1 MTGTRQTRT
10 GTDMMDAID
19 AAGIDELL
27 EELAACIEPVKAP
40 HPAKWIEE
48 NIDLPKSVSPSLP
61 GPVRLMP
68 YQQGVLDALHDPT
81 VREVDL
87 VWGTQLGKSALWQWF
102 LAANACAREAP
113 MMVCGADRTSI
124 KNVSRLRL
132 YPTYRNTPPV
142 AALLPNSRHDQD
154 TFLVDL
160 RHTWIR
166 FGWSGSASSLGEAT
180 VGVLVLTELDK
191 FTRDVSEEADSEDLA
206 RNRVKNVP
214 DHKIIAEST
223 PSREDTSRIW
233 KNWERSDQ
241 REYHVP
247 CPHCG
252 TYQVLEWGTAEPG
265 KPGIKWES
273 PEGKTKDIA
282 VAAALARTTVYY
294 ECARCHEAIHEEHKW
309 SMLEAGRWVPKGM
322 NVRKSG
328 RLRGKRPKNP
338 RAGFRLSSLYSPIV
352 TWGDMVALFLEKKR
366 DGLSGLQDFWNSWL
380 ALPWRDRGEAP
391 EWEKVG
397 ARLRN
402 AELTPGVVPEKA
414 MILTAAIDRHERHQ
428 NYVVRA
434 WGMVDGAWTSW
445 QIDHGETVNLADAAE
460 IVLEGA
466 YQQQG
471 SSRDTV
477 QPRLVAVDSGWR
489 PEETYALCRR
499 YPGRAVAVKGHDPWR
514 ALYTIASAVINPRTR
529 KPYPS
534 GLALYHI
541 DVGRVKPEIYYKL
554 KEGPAAGGPGA
565 FNLYSAVDEDYLRQ
579 LCGETRT
586 TKLDKHNREVQ
597 AWQVIDPV
605 IGSHYLDCEVYA
617 WVAAEILKVKMGIGK
632 ARRVRTGKGRTRT
645 DTDGRGRRIRGRRLS
660 GRGL

>member
-1 MTGTRQTRT
+1 MTTIAE
-10 GTDMMDAID
+10 DMMADVWRD
-19 AAGIDELL
+19 
-27 EELAACIEPVKAP
+27 LAACIEPVKAP

-68 YQQGVLDALHDPT
+68 YQRGVLDALHDPEI
-81 VREVDL
+81 READL
-87 VWGTQLGKSALWQWF
+87 AWGTQLGKSALWQWF
-102 LAANACAREAP
+102 LGANACARGAP

-132 YPTYRNTPPV
+132 YPTYRNTPAV
-142 AALLPNSRHDQD
+142 AALLPHSKHDQD

-191 FTRDVSEEADSEDLA
+191 FTRDISEEADSEDLA

-233 KNWERSDQ
+233 KNWTRSDQ

-252 TYQVLEWGTAEPG
+252 AYQVLEWGTAEPG
-265 KPGIKWES
+265 KPGVKWES
-273 PEGKTKDIA
+273 PDEKSKDIA
-282 VAAALARTTVYY
+282 IAAALARATVYY
-294 ECARCHEAIHEEHKW
+294 ECAHCHQAIHEEHKW
-309 SMLEAGRWVPKGM
+309 GMLEAGRWVPRGM
-322 NVRKSG
+322 TVDRAG
-328 RLRGKRPKNP
+328 RLHGKSPRNP

-352 TWGDMVALFLEKKR
+352 TWGDMAALFLEKKR
-366 DGLSGLQDFWNSWL
+366 EGLSGLQDFWNSWL

-391 EWEKVG
+391 EWEVVG
-397 ARLRN
+397 SRLRL
-402 AELTPGVVPEKA
+402 ETLTPGVVPGEA
-414 MILTAAIDRHERHQ
+414 LVLTAAIDRHERHQ
-428 NYVVRA
+428 NYAVRA
-434 WGMVDGAWTSW
+434 WGMVDAAWTSW
-445 QIDHGETVNLADAAE
+445 QIDHGETVNLTEAAE
-460 IVLEGA
+460 IVLESA
-466 YQQQG
+466 YQQAG
-471 SSRDTV
+471 TRETI
-477 QPRLVAVDSGWR
+477 QPRMVAVDSGWR

-529 KPYPS
+529 KPYPG

-554 KEGPAAGGPGA
+554 KDGPRAGEPGA
-565 FNLYSAVDEDYLRQ
+565 FNLYNAVDEDYLRQ

-597 AWQVIDPV
+597 AWEVIDPV

-617 WVAAEILKVKMGIGK
+617 WVAAEILRVKMGLG
-632 ARRVRTGKGRTRT
+632 RSGRTRGAKG
-645 DTDGRGRRIRGRRLS
+645 TDGHGRARTAAARAAKRS
-660 GRGL
+660 WRGLRNRRRR